1 MTYKYETTPTFSTPM
16 HYYKEIEKLIEE
28 INKATGVEWTHME
41 TGGGC
46 DCLEYA
52 TDNNTYIITDGQAS
66 APVDDETGYILGVY
80 HQDLYSQPDPIAQF
94 DTETLAECATKFR
107 ELLAQ

>member
-1 MTYKYETTPTFSTPM
+1 MSTETITN
-16 HYYKEIEKLIEE
+16 YYKSINQMIQE

-66 APVDDETGYILGVY
+66 APIDDETGYILCVY
-80 HQDLYSQPDPIAQF
+80 HQDFYTPDPIAEF

>member
-1 MTYKYETTPTFSTPM
+1 MSTETITN
-16 HYYKEIEKLIEE
+16 YYKSVNEMIQQ
-28 INKATGVEWTHME
+28 INKATGVEWAHME

-52 TDNNTYIITDGQAS
+52 TKNNTYIITDTQAS
-66 APVDDETGYILGVY
+66 APIDESNGFWLGIY
-80 HQDLYSQPDPIAQF
+80 HEDMYALPDPIAEF
-94 DTETLAECATKFR
+94 NANTVAECAAIFR

>member
-1 MTYKYETTPTFSTPM
+1 MSTETIIN
-16 HYYKEIEKLIEE
+16 YYKSINQMIQE

-52 TDNNTYIITDGQAS
+52 TKNNTYIITDGQAS
-66 APVDDETGYILGVY
+66 APVDEANGFWLGVY
-80 HQDLYSQPDPIAQF
+80 HQDMYSQPDPIAEF
-94 DTETLAECATKFR
+94 DANTVAHCAAKFR

>member
-16 HYYKEIEKLIEE
+16 HYYKSINQMIQT

-52 TDNNTYIITDGQAS
+52 TENNTYIITDGQAS
-66 APVDDETGYILGVY
+66 APVDETNGFWLGVY
-80 HQDLYSQPDPIAQF
+80 HQDMYSQPDPIAEF
-94 DTETLAECATKFR
+94 DANTVAECATKFC